1 MSASSWPSNTPEV
14 SRSGGGGE
22 SEESEVF
29 IHLNFDSSLHAVILE
44 SHDVFSAYSG
54 YKYELMGSVCIIL

>member
-1 MSASSWPSNTPEV
+1 M
-14 SRSGGGGE
+14 GGGE

-29 IHLNFDSSLHAVILE
+29 IHLNFDSSLHAVILG